1 MDLNILRRQQE
12 SRWREIM
19 EPRYARRRGRGQ
31 RRQAA
36 RLRLAVGCVKLHL
49 YKSYLARAEMDL
61 VLTSAAL
68 SDLDLRGGGGAQDVG
83 VMDIE
88 RPPMGMDER
97 VASKIQ
103 EMWTS
108 KVLELP
114 ERMREYLPDK
124 PTE

>member
-1 MDLNILRRQQE
+1 
-12 SRWREIM
+12 
-19 EPRYARRRGRGQ
+19 
-31 RRQAA
+31 
-36 RLRLAVGCVKLHL
+36 
-49 YKSYLARAEMDL
+49 MDL